1 MSVMYITCEGV
12 FVCVERENF
21 HDFFFQFKFDL
32 I

>member
-1 MSVMYITCEGV
+1 MYITCEGV

-21 HDFFFQFKFDL
+21 HDFFFSVLKFDL